1 MVGVELRL
9 RKRVMTKSIQ
19 ITFQRSKLSLNAEPG
34 TNLLELTDRGGPRIP
49 SLCRGGSCGTCKVR
63 VLAGKVEQG
72 HTKALT
78 QQEIKAGYILAC
90 STFLTGPLTID
101 V

>member
-1 MVGVELRL
+1 MSRVQVTFKKSNLTLSAELG
-9 RKRVMTKSIQ
+9 
-19 ITFQRSKLSLNAEPG
+19 A
-34 TNLLELTDRGGPRIP
+34 NLLELADRGGPRIP
-49 SLCRGGSCGTCKVR
+49 SLCRGGSCGSCKVR
-63 VLAGKVEQG
+63 VIAGAVEQG

-90 STFLTGPLTID
+90 STFISGPLTID